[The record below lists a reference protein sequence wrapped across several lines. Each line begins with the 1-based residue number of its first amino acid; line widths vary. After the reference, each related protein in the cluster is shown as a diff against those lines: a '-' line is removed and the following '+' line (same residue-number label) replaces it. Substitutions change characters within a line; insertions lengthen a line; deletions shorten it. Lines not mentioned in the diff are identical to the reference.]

1 MLAKKACT
9 FSQKSASMSV
19 TLILVI
25 VTCLISYQATNNP
38 SMLAQL
44 VHSPYREKNNKE
56 YYRMLTSGFIHS
68 PRTWAH
74 LAINMLVLYQFG
86 EIVENVFVQFSGP
99 MVGRINYL
107 LLYLLTIVL
116 ASLPSYFRHQDN
128 YGYSA
133 LGASGAV
140 SGIMCIFALLLPWDI
155 LLLFFIIPCPAII
168 ALVLYLVY
176 SQWADRN
183 QNDNIGHDAH
193 FFGALIGGLIAILL
207 YPQIVQIFLV
217 SLVNEF
223 PLG

>member
-1 MLAKKACT
+1 
-9 FSQKSASMSV
+9 MSV

-25 VTCLISYQATNNP
+25 VTCLISYQASNNP

-44 VHSPYREKNNKE
+44 VHSPYREKNNNE
-56 YYRMLTSGFIHS
+56 YYRMLSSGFIHS

-86 EIVENVFVQFSGP
+86 EIVERLFVEFSGP

-107 LLYLLTIVL
+107 LLYLITIVL

-128 YGYSA
+128 YAYSA

-140 SGIMCIFALLLPWDI
+140 SGIMLIFALILPWET

-168 ALVLYLVY
+168 ALVLYLLY

-193 FFGALIGGLIAILL
+193 FFGALIGGAIAVAL
-207 YPQIVQIFLV
+207 YPQILEIFV
-217 SLVNEF
+217 YRLVNEF
-223 PLG
+223 PFG